1 MGAKYSLSLL
11 VNIKGDNN
19 FSIGFESKS
28 QFYNGKK
35 IQDIILEFERSLDEI
50 LSFLEDKGENNGI

>member
-1 MGAKYSLSLL
+1 M
-11 VNIKGDNN
+11 KGDNN

-28 QFYNGKK
+28 QCYNGKK